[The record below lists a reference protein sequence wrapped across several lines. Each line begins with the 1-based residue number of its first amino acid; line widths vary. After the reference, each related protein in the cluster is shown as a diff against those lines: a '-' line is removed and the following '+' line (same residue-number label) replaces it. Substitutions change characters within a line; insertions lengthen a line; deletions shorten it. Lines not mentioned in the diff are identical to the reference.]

1 MHIGTIE
8 ESSVARIRKQ
18 YCCRQHLRLPIY
30 NAEGGEKDEGVDV
43 TLGKWEDFNNDI
55 LIYFIE
61 MDFVNELLGSTSCNV
76 DGSMDMNPLMSF
88 ADQMLTA
95 DTYQCSASTA
105 PERLDLKN

>member
-1 MHIGTIE
+1 
-8 ESSVARIRKQ
+8 
-18 YCCRQHLRLPIY
+18 
-30 NAEGGEKDEGVDV
+30 
-43 TLGKWEDFNNDI
+43 
-55 LIYFIE
+55 